1 MCLFVYF
8 QTLNMNI
15 KDISIAFILKFLLI
29 MEKAVKK
36 YTLILVPGLNGM
48 GLFINLAKFVS
59 LDWQWISHAGLCQK
73 KKKKHFIRLICLYV
87 WERER
92 RGRER
97 QTKSERQSLYV
108 EVKWFVGGTIYRFF
122 PSTLWV

>member
-1 MCLFVYF
+1 MNKMTFKSFLDFLKSQRCVSVYF

-59 LDWQWISHAGLCQK
+59 LD
-73 KKKKHFIRLICLYV
+73 
-87 WERER
+87 
-92 RGRER
+92 
-97 QTKSERQSLYV
+97 
-108 EVKWFVGGTIYRFF
+108 
-122 PSTLWV
+122 